1 MTRVVFQIVPAN
13 GDHGLVAHV
22 HLVEPVDD
30 AAVDE
35 RFTWSAEVGAYA
47 ADPEVN
53 AHLGAELYRSLVA
66 HKELG
71 SSFTVA
77 RRSTEERVP
86 VYADVLPLSG
96 AEAVPW
102 EALRFPDEGTFLA
115 LEPKYALARVVRT
128 AEPRVPLYPFEP
140 PLRVVAVLSCLG
152 LTAAG
157 ELAELR
163 RAAQAAGPGRVS
175 LLVVLG
181 EEQLAER
188 LQAEVDAG
196 TAPEVAAVK
205 LVPTDF
211 HELRGIVQDFRP
223 HVLHLFCHGSAD
235 GTVRL
240 ALRNDWGA
248 ANPST
253 GLVLDK
259 EQLSQLTRAN
269 RGGFWLVVLNC
280 CEGAATGAAGLTSL
294 ARELVS
300 KGRSHAVIGMREPIR
315 GELARLLT
323 GGLYGALV
331 DELGARID
339 AADDQPRP
347 LDWAALTVLARNRVV
362 DGLARDTTPAR
373 VRDGLREWTLPA
385 LYLRWD
391 EFQLQVSTPADV
403 AAGAVV
409 DGADAGAGDDDAAES
424 AAEGAAEGAAVDDAE
439 GAAVG
444 AADGDDA
451 RASRLEVAALQFV
464 LESLP
469 PDQGAKFRG
478 EAAARIRELAARL
491 GVSSDVL
498 GGAS

>member
-13 GDHGLVAHV
+13 GDHGLVPHV

-35 RFTWSAEVGAYA
+35 RFTWSTETGAYA

-53 AHLGAELYRSLVA
+53 AHLGAELYRSLAA

-71 SSFTVA
+71 TSFTVA
-77 RRSTEERVP
+77 MRSTDDRVP

-96 AEAVPW
+96 AEGVPW
-102 EALRFPDEGTFLA
+102 EALRFPDEGPFLA

-163 RAAQAAGPGRVS
+163 HAAQAAGPGRVS

-181 EEQLAER
+181 EEALAAPLLAEV
-188 LQAEVDAG
+188 QAG
-196 TAPEVAAVK
+196 TAPEVADVK
-205 LVPTDF
+205 LVPPDF

-240 ALRNDWGA
+240 ALKNDWGVE
-248 ANPST
+248 NPGT

-259 EQLSQLTRAN
+259 EQLAQLTRAN

-280 CEGAATGAAGLTSL
+280 CEGAAAGAAGLTSM

-323 GGLYGALV
+323 SGLYGALV

-362 DGLARDTTPAR
+362 DGLAQGTTPAR
-373 VRDGLREWTLPA
+373 ARDGLREWTLPA

-391 EFQLQVSTPADV
+391 EFQLQVAPPPDTTADV
-403 AAGAVV
+403 AAGEAADEAAGGPAV
-409 DGADAGAGDDDAAES
+409 GGPA
-424 AAEGAAEGAAVDDAE
+424 GAAVA
-439 GAAVG
+439 GAV
-444 AADGDDA
+444 DTTDA

-469 PDQGAKFRG
+469 PDQGGTFRG

-491 GVSSDVL
+491 GVAPDVL
-498 GGAS
+498 GDAP